1 MTAGSNGREDG
12 VTTAVQQAPARGS
25 SAPAGQRLA
34 SSIRLPWLVGLAT
47 LLTLATI
54 VGLLAGRDPGQAGV
68 QRAVLDAQE
77 ATAVGSAQQVR
88 RSLNE
93 GSDDLLQVA
102 RVLASQQQGD
112 AVPSELALTALRS
125 TAQWHFRY
133 LALGLVDARTGRTVL
148 GVPGERVAAPLGRL
162 PDDRRVVQ
170 VLDDGRLVE
179 SVPIRDR
186 GRLLVAAVYDPAF
199 LYPNLVP
206 RPRAAYVVDDRLR
219 VVAAPGARGLNEPL
233 PEKALREAAEV
244 GAQTSGARATTTG
257 PGLSTVLAY
266 APVEGVGPAGRAGLG
281 VVIVREVSTREGAP
295 TFRLGGVL
303 AALLL
308 AAVTSGLFWWLHVA
322 LMRPVLSLQQAAERV
337 GYGDLSRP
345 VVVDRY
351 DEVGKAGRALERLR
365 LALIRAQV
373 QDLDPQ
379 GDPGRR
385 DEEA

>member
-1 MTAGSNGREDG
+1 MI
-12 VTTAVQQAPARGS
+12 TAVQQAPVGGS

-34 SSIRLPWLVGLAT
+34 SSIRLPWMVGLAA
-47 LLTLATI
+47 LLTLSAV

-102 RVLASQQQGD
+102 RVLSAKEQD
-112 AVPSELALTALRS
+112 DTVPAALAITALRS
-125 TAQWHFRY
+125 TAQWHLRY
-133 LALGLVDARTGRTVL
+133 LSLGLVDAATGRTVL
-148 GVPGERVAAPLGRL
+148 GVPGEQPAAPLGRL
-162 PDDRRVVQ
+162 PDDRRMVQ

-186 GRLLVAAVYDPAF
+186 GGLLVAAVYDPAY

-206 RPRAAYVVDDRLR
+206 RPRAAYVVDDRRR
-219 VVAAPGARGLNEPL
+219 VVAAPGARGLNQPL
-233 PEKALREAAEV
+233 PGAALREAAEA
-244 GAQTSGARATTTG
+244 GAATSGALASAAG
-257 PGLSTVLAY
+257 PSLATVLAY
-266 APVEGVGPAGRAGLG
+266 APVEGVGPAGQAGL
-281 VVIVREVSTREGAP
+281 VVVVVREVSVRDGAP
-295 TFRLGGVL
+295 TFRIGGVL

-308 AAVTSGLFWWLHVA
+308 ALVTGALFWWLHVA
-322 LMRPVLSLQQAAERV
+322 LMQPVLSLQRAAERV

-345 VVVDRY
+345 VVVNRY
-351 DEVGKAGRALERLR
+351 DEVGRTGRALERLR

-379 GDPGRR
+379 GQLRK
-385 DEEA
+385 DETS